1 MTAERLL
8 AKRFAALEAGDFATV
23 YATYHKDSPFT
34 QQFSSRGTYVRYA
47 EQNLSAIRVKNWCP
61 LRQRQLDD
69 KQLEYLLVMELE
81 VAGETKHFYELA
93 LLINTSDGWRYHSA
107 QKLTVEDYPGPPEQ
121 IQFSHFDQVEQKIRY

>member
-23 YATYHKDSPFT
+23 YATYHKDSPFI